1 MIFSE
6 STPEIIANCSEELRQ
21 RVTSVERACLG
32 VVAGWAERATREGL
46 ITRIDPWEAAGIVIG
61 AATGIILLSMGG
73 VQTVFSKEAL
83 ESLVEK
89 TVRILWDGLR
99 VKDRA
104 AGAAPH
110 N

>member
-1 MIFSE
+1 M
-6 STPEIIANCSEELRQ
+6 PVDAPQ
-21 RVTSVERACLG
+21 RALDLGRVDDLVTDVD
-32 VVAGWAERATREGL
+32 ERATREGS
-46 ITRIDPWEAAGIVIG
+46 IARIDPWEAAGIVIG

-89 TVRILWDGLR
+89 AVRILWDGLR
-99 VKDRA
+99 VKERA
-104 AGAAPH
+104 AGTAPH